1 MNLNFL
7 NDSTLWVAISFL
19 LFVILAFKPLASQLS
34 LGLEKKI
41 ADLKKSLDESRSL
54 KEEAEKLYKEQIV
67 KQKENSMLIKK
78 IKEDTSREIKK
89 IKSQIEKDI
98 EFNMLR
104 KINNYNQISNQMEN
118 DLKVELK
125 KKIMKKVIHYT
136 EVRIKKNLSKKYNSK
151 LIDESLKKIPKQ
163 VF

>member
-125 KKIMKKVIHYT
+125 KKIMKKIFLRVNI
-136 EVRIKKNLSKKYNSK
+136 I
-151 LIDESLKKIPKQ
+151 
-163 VF
+163 